1 MRDVKGKLICIWSP
15 VMYGEGCS
23 TLACGIG
30 IGLQYFSGNKV
41 LIVNTGNSANHMERY
56 VEKDIEIKYSMDNL
70 KMFNNEIRTEHI
82 LTYATQ
88 INQDLYMIA
97 GSRLSRDITNENNE
111 FDKAFLQ
118 KCLTGFDLV
127 IADLNIGIMN
137 ENRLYLDQADIILAV
152 ITPNEIVID
161 ELYDNHGTQDILR
174 YFRDEKTVNII
185 NKLWDGWETVSVI
198 GRYKSR
204 YSLSNIFGLN
214 YHGDIIN
221 ACCTDKNFYSFL
233 MKEIKGEKNIFV
245 KQLNEICGFLI
256 ESLHM
261 ERSTADRK
269 KYGDILKRFL
279 RSSVY

>member
-15 VMYGEGCS
+15 MMYGEGCS

-30 IGLQYFSGNKV
+30 IGLHYFSGNKV

-70 KMFNNEIRTEHI
+70 KIFNNEIRTEHI

-97 GSRLSRDITNENNE
+97 GSRLSRDVTKENNE
-111 FDKAFLQ
+111 FDKVFLQ
-118 KCLTGFDLV
+118 KCLAGFDLV
-127 IADLNIGIMN
+127 IADLDIGVRN

-185 NKLWDGWETVSVI
+185 NKLWDGWETVSVT

-204 YSLSNIFGLN
+204 YSLYNIFGLN
-214 YHGDIIN
+214 YDGDIIN

-256 ESLHM
+256 ERLYM
-261 ERSTADRK
+261 ERSDVDRK
-269 KYGDILKRFL
+269 KYGNILKRFL

>member
-97 GSRLSRDITNENNE
+97 GSRLSRDITKENNE